1 MVIMDVRMGA
11 GMNGLETLRKLRQ
24 VDGRLPVIMMTAYG
38 TTQTAIE
45 AMKLGAYDYLLKPF
59 DVPKLKEIVHD
70 ALKASKAMRQT
81 VSYQPLLATEDYDL
95 GIVGRSACMQEVF
108 KLIGQTAGTDAKP
121 ALAALALVA
130 AGGAVAV
137 QFRSQQRV
145 VMAQGAAAV
154 SLAARVADLKLMKDF
169 EPIHRLG
176 AVPKTWVDEDLLAAL
191 EPGFAR

>member
-1 MVIMDVRMGA
+1 MNEAEFEQLLEIALRRPLTSAEQQRRDEHFAVTPGAREAWELEWRLRRAVR
-11 GMNGLETLRKLRQ
+11 
-24 VDGRLPVIMMTAYG
+24 RLPATPVASNFTG
-38 TTQTAIE
+38 RVLERIE
-45 AMKLGAYDYLLKPF
+45 A
-59 DVPKLKEIVHD
+59 EE
-70 ALKASKAMRQT
+70 R
-81 VSYQPLLATEDYDL
+81 
-95 GIVGRSACMQEVF
+95 
-108 KLIGQTAGTDAKP
+108 AGERARLTGWWAGWWTGGWFKP